1 MFHITPKIQEDA
13 LRRTLSRED
22 DDTISNALGIS
33 KGLLSSLRRGGLFI
47 KRKKGLE
54 YLILNTLKKL
64 GQYWTSVD
72 ISHTTVEYVISY
84 LNVVGEYNPQNKQ
97 WTVPSFE
104 RWLVKTYIKTTKLGL
119 CTESMASLD
128 VFDIYNYHEYD
139 PRRFD
144 PSSMLKPLDL
154 QVLQNVTIQVPEFV
168 HTRGLNENEQ
178 KCKDFILQLL
188 DKDPYITGNGITRAL
203 NNHGLTNKAGK
214 DWGRWSVKLLL
225 ERLSIILEE
234 TEPVETV
241 LHLFNE
247 EFDKVPLNVS
257 VNTLDFVNK
266 HYDNFVHNNVRKGH
280 IVEAIKPRIL
290 AHNKQSYRYEL
301 KFKYLE
307 RILHYI
313 DTHKYPVSNV
323 ELSKYLGVTSTQA
336 HRICTKLGICLWS
349 SYLQQV
355 TTIFNET
362 IQNNP
367 KCYMDDIV
375 QVLNNKGYYTPRR
388 KTWSYILLY
397 NFYTKYKTQ
406 YNLRGT
412 FGIRS

>member
-154 QVLQNVTIQVPEFV
+154 QVLQNVTIQVPEI
-168 HTRGLNENEQ
+168 G
-178 KCKDFILQLL
+178 
-188 DKDPYITGNGITRAL
+188 RA
-203 NNHGLTNKAGK
+203 H
-214 DWGRWSVKLLL
+214 V
-225 ERLSIILEE
+225 
-234 TEPVETV
+234 
-241 LHLFNE
+241 
-247 EFDKVPLNVS
+247 
-257 VNTLDFVNK
+257 
-266 HYDNFVHNNVRKGH
+266 
-280 IVEAIKPRIL
+280 
-290 AHNKQSYRYEL
+290 
-301 KFKYLE
+301 
-307 RILHYI
+307 
-313 DTHKYPVSNV
+313 
-323 ELSKYLGVTSTQA
+323 
-336 HRICTKLGICLWS
+336 
-349 SYLQQV
+349 
-355 TTIFNET
+355 
-362 IQNNP
+362 
-367 KCYMDDIV
+367 
-375 QVLNNKGYYTPRR
+375 
-388 KTWSYILLY
+388 
-397 NFYTKYKTQ
+397 
-406 YNLRGT
+406 
-412 FGIRS
+412 